1 MANKVLM
8 TFVVADIV
16 FVITGALLLGFTLIN
31 QNLIKEAPTE
41 GTEAVMRLLT
51 AQFPLTGTTTIQE
64 DVTYVAEVSKG
75 TYRTS

>member
-8 TFVVADIV
+8 TFVVADII

-41 GTEAVMRLLT
+41 GAQAVMRLLT
-51 AQFPLTGTTTIQE
+51 AQFPLTGTTTI
-64 DVTYVAEVSKG
+64 
-75 TYRTS
+75 